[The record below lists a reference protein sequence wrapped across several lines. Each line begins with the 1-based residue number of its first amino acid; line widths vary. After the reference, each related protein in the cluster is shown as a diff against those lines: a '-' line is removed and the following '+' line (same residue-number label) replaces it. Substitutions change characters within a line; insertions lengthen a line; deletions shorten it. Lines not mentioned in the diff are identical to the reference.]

1 MRVVAGLNRPWVHF
15 VLLGALLF
23 WVQGRV
29 FPEPRPVIGPLAET
43 RVEALVQQWFSAVG
57 RPPSDKQLVR
67 MIDAELDRDILFQ
80 RGIELELHLYD
91 TVIYQRL
98 LRNMHFL
105 GLADGRTDQELYEQ
119 ALDMRLHLGDEV
131 VKRRIIQVMEQ
142 MMLARNPP
150 LPPSETQIAAEFEL
164 RKAELRHPPRY
175 TIEHLYFNRERE
187 AEVDAIASRIAAEQ
201 LTPQQALEYS
211 SPFLPGYRFASQTPD
226 QLARHFG
233 SAFVMNLENA
243 GPEAGTWVGPVRS
256 TYGLHYV
263 FVAEL
268 EPARD
273 ATLEESR
280 VRLLR
285 DLESRAR
292 ATALQ
297 QSIDEL
303 RQDYEVLR

>member
-1 MRVVAGLNRPWVHF
+1 MGVVAGLNRPWFHF
-15 VLLGALLF
+15 LLLGALLF
-23 WVQGRV
+23 WAQGRL
-29 FPEPRPVIGPLAET
+29 FPEPRPVIGPLADT
-43 RVEALVQQWFSAVG
+43 RVEGLAQQWFSAVG
-57 RPPSDKQLVR
+57 RPPNDEQLAR
-67 MIDAELDRDILFQ
+67 MIDAELERDMLFQ
-80 RGIELELHLYD
+80 RGLALELHLYD

-105 GLADGRTDQELYEQ
+105 GLADGRTDEELYEQ

-142 MMLARNPP
+142 LMLARNPP
-150 LPPSETQIAAEFEL
+150 LPPSEAEIAAEFEL

-175 TIEHLYFNRERE
+175 TIEHVYFNRERE
-187 AEVDAIASRIAAEQ
+187 AEADAIAGRITAEQ
-201 LTPQQALEYS
+201 LTPQQALQFS
-211 SPFLPGYRFASQTPD
+211 SPFLPGYRFARQTPD

-243 GPEAGTWVGPVRS
+243 RPEAGNWVGPLRS
-256 TYGLHYV
+256 TYGLHHV

-280 VRLLR
+280 EQLRR

-292 ATALQ
+292 TAALQ